1 MSTKLRYDREP
12 FVHQQTVLYV
22 PYQSTI
28 QQSQQRPIVQLWI
41 VIAAVLGVSIFKTT
55 TTYPWTIVS
64 AYQVRSYHSHNSGGD
79 HHKSSLFYTMKQTT
93 HVSFTATIPHHHSL
107 CNQYLYAPAKQVTVL
122 SRHRFTLMASTD
134 TTSNL
139 LPNHEVGDMDSEPRQ
154 SPSPQDAV
162 MYVMGV
168 NLARQLGDIRPLLV
182 SPDETKQY
190 VQELS
195 QVTAGIVDTLIGRV
209 DEAQQIALLQ
219 QHGNALNALIQE
231 RA

>member
-1 MSTKLRYDREP
+1 MSTRLRYNRE
-12 FVHQQTVLYV
+12 VCVNRRRTVLYV
-22 PYQSTI
+22 PNQSTI
-28 QQSQQRPIVQLWI
+28 QQRPIVQLWI
-41 VIAAVLGVSIFKTT
+41 VIAAVLVVSIFKTT
-55 TTYPWTIVS
+55 TTIYPWTIVS
-64 AYQVRSYHSHNSGGD
+64 AYQVRSYHSHSSGGD

-154 SPSPQDAV
+154 SPSPQDGV

>member
-1 MSTKLRYDREP
+1 
-12 FVHQQTVLYV
+12 
-22 PYQSTI
+22 
-28 QQSQQRPIVQLWI
+28 
-41 VIAAVLGVSIFKTT
+41 
-55 TTYPWTIVS
+55 
-64 AYQVRSYHSHNSGGD
+64 
-79 HHKSSLFYTMKQTT
+79 
-93 HVSFTATIPHHHSL
+93 
-107 CNQYLYAPAKQVTVL
+107 
-122 SRHRFTLMASTD
+122 
-134 TTSNL
+134 
-139 LPNHEVGDMDSEPRQ
+139 MDSEPRQ

>member
-1 MSTKLRYDREP
+1 
-12 FVHQQTVLYV
+12 
-22 PYQSTI
+22 
-28 QQSQQRPIVQLWI
+28 
-41 VIAAVLGVSIFKTT
+41 
-55 TTYPWTIVS
+55 
-64 AYQVRSYHSHNSGGD
+64 
-79 HHKSSLFYTMKQTT
+79 
-93 HVSFTATIPHHHSL
+93 
-107 CNQYLYAPAKQVTVL
+107 
-122 SRHRFTLMASTD
+122 MASTD
-134 TTSNL
+134 TTGNL
-139 LPNHEVGDMDSEPRQ
+139 LPNHEEGDMDSEPRQ